1 LIGAVSKFSGSLRVG
16 LLVPLLCATILICLA
31 LLLRRQTAA

>member
-16 LLVPLLCATILICLA
+16 LLVPLACAASLICLV

>member
-1 LIGAVSKFSGSLRVG
+1 LIGAVSNFSGSLRVG
-16 LLVPLLCATILICLA
+16 LLVPLAGTITMICVV

>member
-1 LIGAVSKFSGSLRVG
+1 
-16 LLVPLLCATILICLA
+16 LLVPLVCATTLICLV

>member
-1 LIGAVSKFSGSLRVG
+1 LVGFVSEFSGSLRVG
-16 LLVPLLCATILICLA
+16 LLVPLLSALIMIALV